1 MPSHCD
7 RVSLRVKPNKLES
20 RCNDK
25 LYSVDIGRCRCLFAR
40 QEGFHRAAICHA
52 GGAEEDGARGK
63 RCQRRKMIWWAVE
76 KAGELGKNARK
87 LSDRTISIKLILSLQ
102 LDFTSVCKQVCQS
115 NQHQKFFISYD
126 PPIFM
131 NTPSR
136 SDATPWINILSAH
149 YYPHHHSVLFTNC
162 GRQHAFYSNNSYL

>member
-1 MPSHCD
+1 MFVCSARRVPPGCD
-7 RVSLRVKPNKLES
+7 LPRW
-20 RCNDK
+20 
-25 LYSVDIGRCRCLFAR
+25 CR
-40 QEGFHRAAICHA
+40 G
-52 GGAEEDGARGK
+52 EEDGEGK
-63 RCQRRKMIWWAVE
+63 RCQRRRMIWWAVE

-87 LSDRTISIKLILSLQ
+87 LSDRIISIKLILSLQ

-126 PPIFM
+126 PPLFM

-149 YYPHHHSVLFTNC
+149 FYPHHRSVLFTNC
-162 GRQHAFYSNNSYL
+162 GRQHAFYSDNFYRTRVRSLFTLVSN